1 MYSAAALEAR
11 SCNKEG
17 IVGSIGGVP
26 LDRISFW
33 ELKGG
38 GRNGLSPFFI

>member
-17 IVGSIGGVP
+17 IVGSFGGVP
-26 LDRISFW
+26 LDHISFW
-33 ELKGG
+33 EI
-38 GRNGLSPFFI
+38 GRWS